1 MAVDI
6 YREKKDQIDL
16 VILDLVMPGMGGGE
30 LFDQLKAI
38 NPGVK
43 VLLSSGYSI
52 NGQASAIMKKG
63 CRGFIQKPFTIQELS
78 HKIHQIISAEGLSC

>member
-16 VILDLVMPGMGGGE
+16 VILDLVMPGMGGEE